1 MTPNFTIAPQLVNA
15 SISDIEGGLNENTA
29 QILAFSKCN
38 LHSPDIYRTRKRN
51 HNEYTSSPIK
61 WTLTKMEMVCVQR
74 VQHVK
79 TIEFGTLKPL
89 AINQVDNVTA
99 GQAD

>member
-1 MTPNFTIAPQLVNA
+1 
-15 SISDIEGGLNENTA
+15 
-29 QILAFSKCN
+29 
-38 LHSPDIYRTRKRN
+38 
-51 HNEYTSSPIK
+51 
-61 WTLTKMEMVCVQR
+61 MEMVCVQR

-99 GQAD
+99 EHAD